1 MKRNRG
7 FTIFEMLVVLAI
19 IIVITSLALAN
30 YRQGQKNY
38 SLLQAAQ
45 KLAVDLRQA
54 QGMAVT
60 GTTTSGQPLGGYGIY
75 IQDSA
80 NYLLFLN
87 TTAADVNGCPATSE
101 RLSVKTIAL
110 PAGVTMATAGTSAFF
125 APPEPRSC
133 FNNTSALQEIYFT
146 LTQGGNTKTV
156 KVIKNG
162 SIEIQ

>member
-19 IIVITSLALAN
+19 ITLTASLALAN

-38 SLLQAAQ
+38 ALLQAAQ
-45 KLAVDLRQA
+45 KLAADLRQA

-60 GTTTSGQPLGGYGIY
+60 GTITSSQPLGGYGIY
-75 IQDSA
+75 IQDSTS
-80 NYLLFLN
+80 YYLFLN
-87 TTAADVNGCPATSE
+87 TAADVNGCM
-101 RLSVKTIAL
+101 
-110 PAGVTMATAGTSAFF
+110 AGVTISPPIKTVTLPLGVTVAAAGTFAFF

-133 FNNTSALQEIYFT
+133 FNNTASLQEISF
-146 LTQGGNTKTV
+146 LLAQGSNTKTV